1 MPQDSH
7 VPIVTVAVTHTNVP
21 AALTE
26 VAGLYRIKI
35 DLSWM
40 TSVRCGARV
49 QLGVTGGGT
58 IKVQYSLDQASWFDL
73 CSGVPLTAAGTL
85 VSAWELV
92 PEAAKADVFLRVVTV
107 GGDGVADPQTRG
119 VYIQAR

>member
-26 VAGLYRIKI
+26 VAGVYRIRI
-35 DLSWM
+35 DLSGLTW
-40 TSVRCGARV
+40 VRCGARV

-58 IKVQYSLDQASWFDL
+58 IKVQYSLNESSWADL
-73 CSGVPLTAAGTL
+73 CSGVSLAATGTP
-85 VSAWELV
+85 VSAWELI
-92 PEAAKADVFLRVVTV
+92 PDAAKTDSQGFWNSAYGCR
-107 GGDGVADPQTRG
+107 
-119 VYIQAR
+119 ARYG